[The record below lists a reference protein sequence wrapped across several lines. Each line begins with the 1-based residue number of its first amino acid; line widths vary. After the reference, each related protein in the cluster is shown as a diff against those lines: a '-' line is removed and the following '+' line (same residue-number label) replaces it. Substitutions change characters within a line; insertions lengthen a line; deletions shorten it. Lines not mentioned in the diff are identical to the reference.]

1 MPPGHTKFAPDWC
14 FGLLKRRF
22 RRAHVSCLD
31 DLQDVVKESTPV
43 SRLNIPQL
51 VGSEDATVIVP
62 TYDWHSFFTPAYKP
76 LPGIKPI
83 GHFRFDS
90 QHPGKVFYKTTIA
103 DAEKEMMLAVP
114 DQVAQ
119 LPRMPAIIPLAGL
132 SRERQQYLFQHIREY
147 VRDDKRDIVCPRPAH
162 HI

>member
-1 MPPGHTKFAPDWC
+1 MLFYFAWRVQVGLHSAVTINFMPPGHTKFAPDWC

-31 DLQDVVKESTPV
+31 DLQDVVKEGTPV

-51 VGSEDATVIVP
+51 VGSEDATIIVP
-62 TYDWHSFFTPAYKP
+62 TYDWHSFFTPAHKP

-90 QHPGKVFYKTTIA
+90 QHP
-103 DAEKEMMLAVP
+103 
-114 DQVAQ
+114 
-119 LPRMPAIIPLAGL
+119 
-132 SRERQQYLFQHIREY
+132 
-147 VRDDKRDIVCPRPAH
+147 
-162 HI
+162 